1 MTDLLTDD
9 RAVLSSSGVG
19 AMLQSV
25 SGWQLF
31 MQQSSL
37 PLSATRDNEW
47 QATGLQ
53 SSGAATGLQ
62 SAGAATGLSAGAA
75 TGLSAGAATGLSAGA
90 ATGLIAGVAT
100 AHAAEMESGF
110 ASQSGCT
117 STPCPHS
124 FTLWCGE
131 CKHTLN
137 VVLKALFPY
146 AALNKCR

>member
-1 MTDLLTDD
+1 MTAVLADD

-53 SSGAATGLQ
+53 SAGAATGLQSAGAATGLQ

-75 TGLSAGAATGLSAGA
+75 TGLIAGAATG
-90 ATGLIAGVAT
+90 
-100 AHAAEMESGF
+100 HAAEMERGF
-110 ASQSGCT
+110 GSQSGCT
-117 STPCPHS
+117 STPCPHY

-131 CKHTLN
+131 CRHKLT
-137 VVLKALFPY
+137 VVFKALFPY

>member
-1 MTDLLTDD
+1 MTALLADD
-9 RAVLSSSGVG
+9 WAVLSSSGVG

-53 SSGAATGLQ
+53 SAGAAIGL
-62 SAGAATGLSAGAA
+62 SAGAATRLSAGATPGLSAGAA
-75 TGLSAGAATGLSAGA
+75 TGLIAGAATGLSAGA
-90 ATGLIAGVAT
+90 ATGLIAGAAT
-100 AHAAEMESGF
+100 GHAAEMEHGF
-110 ASQSGCT
+110 ASQSGCA

-124 FTLWCGE
+124 FYF
-131 CKHTLN
+131 
-137 VVLKALFPY
+137 VVRGMQTY
-146 AALNKCR
+146 ADCCV